1 MKGTYLFNILAGK
14 EKYGEEV
21 KFVLKE
27 FQCTETNQI
36 LCPNKRMCVENI
48 IECIDP
54 PNNCSESTPFNC
66 TVKGKYTCV
75 KSQVYCDCPEGFIK
89 CDIMNYCVPEDRP
102 DMCPYF
108 FERYFYCKEKHL
120 TENYD
125 GVCRE
130 EDSGPNQRV
139 CPIGKVL
146 CADLSCRDNYKQCVV
161 TDVQPYDKNRCIGQ
175 QLVTLAEE
183 CPSSITCESK
193 DEFVCPT
200 GKCVKNELECPSLS
214 NCDEDYPYLCQ
225 NNECAIDFKSCPE
238 SISCGEN
245 KLMCPDNICREKC

>member
-1 MKGTYLFNILAGK
+1 M
-14 EKYGEEV
+14 
-21 KFVLKE
+21 
-27 FQCTETNQI
+27 
-36 LCPNKRMCVENI
+36 
-48 IECIDP
+48 
-54 PNNCSESTPFNC
+54 
-66 TVKGKYTCV
+66 
-75 KSQVYCDCPEGFIK
+75 
-89 CDIMNYCVPEDRP
+89 
-102 DMCPYF
+102 
-108 FERYFYCKEKHL
+108 
-120 TENYD
+120 
-125 GVCRE
+125 
-130 EDSGPNQRV
+130 
-139 CPIGKVL
+139 
-146 CADLSCRDNYKQCVV
+146 SCRDNYKQCVV

-238 SISCGEN
+238 AISCGEN